1 MRLAPYAERYN
12 SYILALKDYGLSET
26 SAVSSSPVHSMDNG
40 YQCTLDLL
48 EQNPHLDGIMAAV
61 DAQGIG
67 ALRALKDKGIKV
79 PDQIRVISLTGHII
93 GNMLETSIT
102 SMEMPAREMGM
113 KAAQMTIEEIESP
126 SDQKP
131 SPQHL
136 VFSSSLVERESC

>member
-1 MRLAPYAERYN
+1 
-12 SYILALKDYGLSET
+12 
-26 SAVSSSPVHSMDNG
+26 
-40 YQCTLDLL
+40 
-48 EQNPHLDGIMAAV
+48 MAAV

-67 ALRALKDKGIKV
+67 ALRALKEKGIKV